1 MATQVS
7 ASSYI
12 HPEPRCSKRDR
23 TVENSAVTDYLRL
36 ISKHDVL
43 DPDTQIVESRK
54 IRLWEDWQKNNPPE
68 TGQPIPNKIRLEG
81 ERALERMTRTNL
93 RLVIKVARR
102 YEGLGLE
109 LMDLIQEGN
118 LGLIRGLRDFDP
130 ARGYRISTY
139 VFWWIRQ
146 SILKALDEK
155 SRAVRVPERF
165 GEIGRKSVSIIDA
178 WYDKHGVVPT
188 ANEVATELRAL
199 GGSFAN
205 LTTAR
210 YTGMME
216 TLHTTTTTHLMDEV
230 WDNIMCQNDGT
241 VAAEAEDEVDKYYSK
256 QLLTLAQAM
265 VCLNDQE
272 QYLVRACCIDHA
284 KVDDVAD
291 ALGVKKSRVQQIQS
305 SAIKKLR
312 LYLGLDAA
320 TASLKR

>member
-1 MATQVS
+1 
-7 ASSYI
+7 
-12 HPEPRCSKRDR
+12 
-23 TVENSAVTDYLRL
+23 
-36 ISKHDVL
+36 
-43 DPDTQIVESRK
+43 
-54 IRLWEDWQKNNPPE
+54 
-68 TGQPIPNKIRLEG
+68 
-81 ERALERMTRTNL
+81 MTRTNL